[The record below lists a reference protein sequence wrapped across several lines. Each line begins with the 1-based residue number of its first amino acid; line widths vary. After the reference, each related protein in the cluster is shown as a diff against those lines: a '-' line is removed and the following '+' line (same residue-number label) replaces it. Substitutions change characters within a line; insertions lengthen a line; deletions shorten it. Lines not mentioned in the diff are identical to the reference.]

1 MNLLSI
7 LLKSMMTDNSINTM
21 SQKTGLGAKQLRKLL
36 PLAIPLLLKFMTKNA
51 SSQAGASSLLSALTQ
66 HTNNK
71 PVSQQIAEADTVDG
85 GKILAHI
92 LGNNSQASLDDLANQ
107 TGMSQ
112 QEVLSALSSIT
123 PAMLSGL
130 SAATNASANTAS
142 AAASAAASTAAST
155 AATQTASAAAASQ
168 IDLSDGLDM
177 KELMSLL
184 GGSQPQVQQ
193 KPQSGGLLSA
203 LFGRKPTQT
212 AAPAESDNMIN
223 GTALLQALLSNR

>member
-130 SAATNASANTAS
+130 SAATNASTNTAS
-142 AAASAAASTAAST
+142 AAAST

>member
-142 AAASAAASTAAST
+142 AAAST